1 MIAILSLAAVIGF
14 TPATAHRI
22 DAIVAAELRAHR
34 APGVAVGVVESG
46 RLVYARGFGT
56 ASLSRRVVVSPGTQ
70 FGIGQ
75 ISVQFTA
82 AAILLLAQDGKLKL
96 DDTVTQYLPEVTI
109 ARYVTIRELL
119 DQTSGLPNVTNWA
132 HLLASANAARPMAT
146 PGASYAPN
154 PLNAILAGKIVERVA
169 GEPLSDY
176 VQQHIFVPLV
186 MDATLY
192 EGDTGLSPNRAVGY
206 TRENGRFERARPW
219 SATRL
224 DGNAGIVSDVYDLA
238 KWDIAF
244 PILLRV
250 DAVREMFTPGIAG
263 SYERRGMGWAI
274 DRRSGRRFVWQ
285 NGEIPGFHAMNAVLP
300 DEHVAVIVLTNVD
313 SMHEA
318 ALLPESIAG
327 RILDIV
333 VPPSRQRI
341 ENGVVER
348 AREWLARLASDR
360 IDRTQLTSGFSA
372 YLSDDVVR
380 RAQIDRLGRVESLVP
395 ISSAPAQHG
404 TTTYEFLV
412 RFANGERHY
421 RLTLTPDGKI
431 DFISFTP

>member
-22 DAIVAAELRAHR
+22 DAIVATELQAHR

-56 ASLSRRVVVSPGTQ
+56 ANLSRRIGVSPGTQ

-75 ISVQFTA
+75 ISQQFTA
-82 AAILLLAQDGKLKL
+82 AAILLLAQDGKLNL
-96 DDTVTQYLPEVTI
+96 DDPVTKYLPEVTV

-119 DQTSGLPNVTNWA
+119 DQTSGLGNVTNWP
-132 HLLASANAARPMAT
+132 HLLESANAARPMAT
-146 PGASYAPN
+146 PGTAYAPN
-154 PLNAILAGKIVERVA
+154 PLNYLLAAKIVERVA

-192 EGDTGLSPNRAVGY
+192 EGDTGLSPERAIGY
-206 TRENGRFERARPW
+206 TRENGHFQRALPW

-224 DGNAGIVSDVYDLA
+224 DGNAGIVSNVYDLA

-263 SYERRGMGWAI
+263 SYEQRGMGWAI
-274 DRRSGRRFVWQ
+274 DRRSGRRFDWQ
-285 NGEIPGFHAMNAVLP
+285 NGEIPGFRAMNALLP
-300 DEHVAVIVLTNVD
+300 DDHVAVIVLVNVD

-318 ALLPESIAG
+318 AALPESIAG
-327 RILDIV
+327 RILDVV
-333 VPPSRQRI
+333 VPPSTQRV

-348 AREWLARLASDR
+348 AREWLSRLARDR

-380 RAQIDRLGRVESLVP
+380 RAQIARLGRVESIVP
-395 ISSAPAQHG
+395 ISSAPAQDG

-412 RFANGERHY
+412 QFANGERHY
-421 RLTLTPDGKI
+421 RLTLTPNGKI